1 VSYDVIIVGAG
12 HNGLVC
18 ATRLA
23 QAGRRVLVLERRSVV
38 GGVAAGEEFHPGYR
52 HVGLLHDSVGV
63 RPEVIADLKLDVRTR
78 VAPKLHGVNAEGGFA
93 LGSAEDLRPYRD
105 RLARIRDF
113 TLGLLRA
120 PAPRIDAS
128 GGVWPVAKA
137 ALSFRLLG
145 DDEMMS
151 LLRIGP
157 ISAEDFLSEW
167 VSHPQTRALL
177 AAPGLVG
184 TWMGPQSPTSAATLM
199 LEHLTRFEEV
209 EGGPAAL
216 VVALVEAAE
225 KAGVEIRTNVEVT
238 RIRLAAGSVVGVATT
253 EGETFDAP
261 RVATSCDP
269 KKTALDLVPP
279 LACPP
284 MMEEDA
290 RCIRT
295 RGTLAKVHLALRG
308 PPSFCG
314 LFEERM
320 HTAQTTLEL
329 ERAFDA
335 VKFREIPKAPPL
347 DIRVPTLV
355 CPDLAPSGHH
365 VLSVAVH
372 AVPFELDAG
381 WTDETREALW
391 NQVRASLTRFSPG
404 ILDLIV
410 AKEVLSPADIA
421 TRYGL
426 TGGHVYGG
434 EHAIDQLYISRP
446 TLAQARHAT
455 QIPGLFL
462 CSSGT
467 HPGGGITGAPG
478 YLSAAAILEAGR

>member
-1 VSYDVIIVGAG
+1 VSHDVIIVGSG

-23 QAGRRVLVLERRSVV
+23 QAGRRVLVLERRSVI

-63 RPEVIADLKLDVRTR
+63 RPEVISDLKLDLRTR
-78 VAPKLHGVNAEGGFA
+78 VAPELFGVNAEGGFA
-93 LGSAEDLRPYRD
+93 LGRSESLFAYHARLD
-105 RLARIRDF
+105 RLRDF
-113 TLGLLRA
+113 ALGLLRA

-137 ALSFRLLG
+137 ALSLRLLG
-145 DDEMMS
+145 DAEMMS

-167 VSHPQTRALL
+167 INHPQTRALL

-184 TWMGPQSPTSAATLM
+184 TWMGPQSPTSTATLL

-216 VVALVEAAE
+216 VNALVKAAE
-225 KAGVEIRTNVEVT
+225 EAGVEIRTHVEVR
-238 RIRLAAGSVVGVATT
+238 RIRLEAGRVVGVVTT
-253 EGETFDAP
+253 DEEVLDAP
-261 RVATSCDP
+261 VVATSCDP
-269 KKTALDLVPP
+269 KKTALGLVPP
-279 LACPP
+279 LQCPP
-284 MMEEDA
+284 AMEEDA

-295 RGTLAKVHLALRG
+295 RGTLAKVHLALKG
-308 PPSFCG
+308 PASFCG

-335 VKFREIPKAPPL
+335 VKFRELPKAPPL
-347 DIRVPTLV
+347 DIRVPTIV
-355 CPDLAPSGHH
+355 CPALAPPGHH
-365 VLSVAVH
+365 VMSIAVH

-381 WTDETREALW
+381 WTDETRAELW
-391 NQVRASLTRFSPG
+391 NEVVASLTRFSPG

-410 AKEVLSPADIA
+410 GKEVLSPADIA
-421 TRYGL
+421 KRYGL

-455 QIPGLFL
+455 QIPGLFQ

-478 YLSAAAILEAGR
+478 FLSAAAILEAGP